1 MELLLL
7 ITFPCYIWTR
17 NRSNRT
23 YLFLRC
29 RKLWKSLYPEDFF
42 LRASHGRYFK
52 NTMTFHLF
60 SRLLFKPKK
69 VSFRSMSN
77 KIENA
82 FPSWHSVFLL
92 PPPPLIHL
100 LILIVL
106 LNFPS
111 STNTE
116 RQLLLTVDSYLWY
129 IERAELLSK

>member
-1 MELLLL
+1 MKK
-7 ITFPCYIWTR
+7 FV
-17 NRSNRT
+17 
-23 YLFLRC
+23 LR
-29 RKLWKSLYPEDFF
+29 RFF
-42 LRASHGRYFK
+42 SSCKPWYFK

-60 SRLLFKPKK
+60 SRLLFKLKK

-82 FPSWHSVFLL
+82 FSSWHSVFLL

-116 RQLLLTVDSYLWY
+116 RQLLLTVDSSTVISDTLSGLNCC
-129 IERAELLSK
+129 RSKELLRSFRNVVVFYVEKHLHTLHGIL